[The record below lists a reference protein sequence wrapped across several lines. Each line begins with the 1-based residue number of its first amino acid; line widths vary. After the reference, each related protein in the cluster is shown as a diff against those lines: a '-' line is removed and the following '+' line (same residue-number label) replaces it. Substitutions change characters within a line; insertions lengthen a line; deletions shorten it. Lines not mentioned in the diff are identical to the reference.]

1 MSGFDEDEEEYQGV
15 VTVVLSQGEQEEA
28 AGTADVRA
36 HIAGHFSP
44 LTGDYRWKGRLSA
57 SDEVTAAYEKGV
69 REVLIRTPEGHEG
82 AGTLDAPNLWGG
94 HPVSGVGTPP
104 FAVPEVGLDD

>member
-1 MSGFDEDEEEYQGV
+1 MSGFDDGEEEYQGL
-15 VTVVLSQGEQEEA
+15 VTVVLSQGEQDGT

-57 SDEVTAAYEKGV
+57 SDEVTAAYENGV
-69 REVLIRTPEGHEG
+69 REVLVRTPGGHEG
-82 AGTLDAPNLWGG
+82 TGTLDAPNLWGG
-94 HPVSGVGTPP
+94 HLVSGAGTPP
-104 FAVPEVGLDD
+104 FAVPEVELDD

>member
-1 MSGFDEDEEEYQGV
+1 MSGFDDGEEEYQGV
-15 VTVVLSQGEQEEA
+15 VTVVLSQEGQEET

-57 SDEVTAAYEKGV
+57 SEEVTAAYENGV
-69 REVLIRTPEGHEG
+69 REVRLRTPEGHEG

-94 HPVSGVGTPP
+94 HPVSGAGTPP
-104 FAVPEVGLDD
+104 FAVPEVGLED